1 MYFRINLRNLFVISS
16 TNDVNIGTDSVQML
30 KKQLSVKKKSIILL
44 VWLDLL
50 PQNCGRIIFSTNI
63 KSGFHI

>member
-16 TNDVNIGTDSVQML
+16 TNGVNIGTDSVQML

-50 PQNCGRIIFSTNI
+50 PQNCGRIIFFD
-63 KSGFHI
+63 KH